1 MIIIKYL
8 DEKKVLII
16 GAGWFGCHLLK
27 LKQKK
32 IFFKNF
38 EKTIVFSSQSGFN
51 SNRLH
56 MGFHYP
62 RASKTRHQCVNGFV
76 NFKKI

>member
-1 MIIIKYL
+1 MK
-8 DEKKVLII
+8 KKVLII
-16 GAGWFGCHLLK
+16 GAGWFGCHLFKNLNRK
-27 LKQKK
+27 KYSLK
-32 IFFKNF
+32 IFEKNNS
-38 EKTIVFSSQSGFN
+38 IFSSQSGFN

-76 NFKKI
+76 NFKKSIDN